1 MKYSLKELRARIG
14 KTQSEVAHDLG
25 ISTATYN
32 SWEKDLSNV
41 AIAKVFAL
49 AQYFN
54 VNLSEKEKYSYAVK
68 QTKELLNG
76 IEDRQGEVV
85 KVILDDTNQK
95 ALEGVVKHF
104 VEGSSKHNKKATL
117 NDRRAFATG
126 LIKDTVQNPDV
137 KIIQQAGRPAYIT
150 YWRGNKNMLLQV
162 IAKQYYLQ
170 KPRISILGFL
180 FLYNS
185 NCNKKE
191 EFQ

>member
-95 ALEGVVKHF
+95 ALEGVVEHF

-150 YWRGNKNMLLQV
+150 YGRGNKNMLLQV